1 MVSNNENYT
10 SKVKDEIIQK
20 YYQKDYS
27 DILKTISI
35 IFGIFV
41 GKNYHVNEYRYNTT
55 KEEVAYFV
63 SRILTKLNIE
73 SSISKVSNNFVV
85 EINKEELEKKLLNIT
100 NYDINYQS
108 FLSGMFLSSG
118 RIENPNKKYMLE
130 IRKNS
135 EYIKGLTNNIIND
148 IIQNTNLEIKENE
161 SMYYITKGDDIS
173 EFLQYLQLPKTI
185 LDFENIRIDRE
196 IKNGINRVVNLEVAN
211 MQKSIKAGAEQ
222 LNLIKKIRDNNLE
235 SKLTKKQLELINFK
249 EKNPDL
255 TVTELANSL
264 NVTKSSITNRFKKI
278 EETINECESK

>member
-85 EINKEELEKKLLNIT
+85 EINKNELEKKLLNIT

-130 IRKNS
+130 IRKNT

-278 EETINECESK
+278 EETINECEIK

>member
-85 EINKEELEKKLLNIT
+85 EINKNELEKNLLNIT

-148 IIQNTNLEIKENE
+148 IIQNSNLEIKENE

-278 EETINECESK
+278 EETIDECESK

>member
-1 MVSNNENYT
+1 MVINNENYT

-85 EINKEELEKKLLNIT
+85 EINKNELEKNLLNIT

-130 IRKNS
+130 IRKNT

-148 IIQNTNLEIKENE
+148 IIQNSNLEIKENE

>member
-85 EINKEELEKKLLNIT
+85 EINKNELEKNLLNIT

-130 IRKNS
+130 IRKNT

-148 IIQNTNLEIKENE
+148 IIQNSNLEIKENE

>member
-85 EINKEELEKKLLNIT
+85 EINKNELEKNLLNIT

-148 IIQNTNLEIKENE
+148 IIQNSNLEIKENE

-278 EETINECESK
+278 EETINECEIK

>member
-63 SRILTKLNIE
+63 SRILAKLNIE

-85 EINKEELEKKLLNIT
+85 EINKSELEKNLLNIT

-130 IRKNS
+130 IRKNT

-278 EETINECESK
+278 EETINECEIK

>member
-85 EINKEELEKKLLNIT
+85 EINKNELEKNLLNIT

-130 IRKNS
+130 IRKNT

-185 LDFENIRIDRE
+185 LEFENIRIDRE

-278 EETINECESK
+278 EETINECDNK